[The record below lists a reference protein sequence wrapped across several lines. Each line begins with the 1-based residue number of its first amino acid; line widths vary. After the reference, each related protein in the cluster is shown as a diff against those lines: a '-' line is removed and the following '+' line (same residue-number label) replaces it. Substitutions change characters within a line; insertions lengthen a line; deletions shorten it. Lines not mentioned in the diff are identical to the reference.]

1 MKGKG
6 AVGVRGGVGILT
18 EDEVATLSQENM
30 QGDSKEG
37 LKSNINHA

>member
-6 AVGVRGGVGILT
+6 AVGVRGGGILT

>member
-1 MKGKG
+1 M
-6 AVGVRGGVGILT
+6 RGGGGILT